1 MKKTKVLACVLAVA
15 LALGAGCL
23 AAGCSS
29 SAASSKDAT
38 SSSASASAETRT
50 FTDSLGRQVEVPAN
64 ITKVVPSGHTANQV
78 LLTFAPDLM
87 VGISQELTD
96 EQAKY
101 IGSQYQSL
109 PVLGAIF
116 GNKGDLNKEAVAATG
131 AQLLID
137 WGEAKKGM
145 AEDLDNLQQQLNIP
159 CVHIEATLAT
169 YDEAYAMLGEL
180 LNMPERGKQLGDYCA
195 NAYQE
200 VEQAMST
207 IPEDQ
212 RVRVAYLVGESG
224 LAAIAK
230 GSYQGT
236 ILDMCATNVVEVE
249 KASGS
254 GLGNEISLEQISLW
268 NPDMIIF
275 GPTSIYDS
283 VAADE
288 TWAQISAIA
297 NNNYYQVPS
306 DPYIWLN
313 NPPTVNQIMGL
324 QWFPRL
330 CYPQAF
336 STDMKT
342 AVTSYYK
349 TFYNYQLTDAEYD
362 QLTAK
367 AVAK

>member
-1 MKKTKVLACVLAVA
+1 MKKTGMLACALAVA

-23 AAGCSS
+23 AAGCSAS
-29 SAASSKDAT
+29 SA
-38 SSSASASAETRT
+38 SSASAGASGDAAATRT

-64 ITKVVPSGHTANQV
+64 ITKIVPSGHTANQV

-101 IGSQYQSL
+101 IGTKYQDL

-137 WGEAKKGM
+137 WGEAKQGM
-145 AEDLDNLQQQLNIP
+145 AEDLDNLQEQLGIP
-159 CVHIEATLAT
+159 CVHIDASLST
-169 YDEAYAMLGEL
+169 YDQAYAMLGDL
-180 LNMPERGKQLGDYCA
+180 LNMPERGKELGDYCA

-200 VEQAMST
+200 VEQAMAS
-207 IPEDQ
+207 ISDDQ
-212 RVRVAYLVGESG
+212 RVRVAYLVGDAG
-224 LAAIAK
+224 LSAIAK
-230 GSYQGT
+230 GSYQGV

-254 GLGNEISLEQISLW
+254 GLGNEISLEQISVW

-275 GPTSIYDS
+275 GPNSIYDTVS
-283 VAADE
+283 SDE
-288 TWAQISAIA
+288 TWSQISAIA
-297 NNNYYQVPS
+297 SGNYYQVPS
-306 DPYIWLN
+306 APYTWLN
-313 NPPTVNQIMGL
+313 NPPTINQVMGL

-336 STDMKT
+336 STDMKSV
-342 AVTSYYK
+342 VTDYYK
-349 TFYNYQLTDAEYD
+349 TFYRYELSDAEYAD
-362 QLTAK
+362 LTAK

>member
-23 AAGCSS
+23 VAGCSS
-29 SAASSKDAT
+29 SAGSKDAA

-50 FTDSLGRQVEVPAN
+50 FTDSLGRQVEVPAH

-180 LNMPERGKQLGDYCA
+180 LNLPERGKQLGD
-195 NAYQE
+195 
-200 VEQAMST
+200 
-207 IPEDQ
+207 
-212 RVRVAYLVGESG
+212 
-224 LAAIAK
+224 
-230 GSYQGT
+230 
-236 ILDMCATNVVEVE
+236 
-249 KASGS
+249 
-254 GLGNEISLEQISLW
+254 
-268 NPDMIIF
+268 
-275 GPTSIYDS
+275 
-283 VAADE
+283 
-288 TWAQISAIA
+288 
-297 NNNYYQVPS
+297 
-306 DPYIWLN
+306 
-313 NPPTVNQIMGL
+313 
-324 QWFPRL
+324 
-330 CYPQAF
+330 
-336 STDMKT
+336 
-342 AVTSYYK
+342 
-349 TFYNYQLTDAEYD
+349 
-362 QLTAK
+362 
-367 AVAK
+367 